1 MTYTREG
8 WVRPTWDAQ
17 AGDRITVDT
26 SGGGLKVHA
35 APGNHGQ
42 PLSLIFYTPPTQT
55 GVRPGVYP
63 HPRWIRDLERGP
75 GDAAME
81 VVLDGH
87 NPEELSGR
95 FEVREFEQ
103 VGGVVTRAW
112 ILFETRRRRP
122 HALGRGAHR
131 GAGRCRAAQR
141 AHDPALRRG
150 RPR

>member
-1 MTYTREG
+1 MPATRRPRRGGCTVASAGPTRAAARGAGERDVHARRLG
-8 WVRPTWDAQ
+8 APTWDAQ

-35 APGNHGQ
+35 APGSHGQ

-95 FEVREFEQ
+95 FEVRSSS
-103 VGGVVTRAW
+103 RS
-112 ILFETRRRRP
+112 
-122 HALGRGAHR
+122 
-131 GAGRCRAAQR
+131 AAS
-141 AHDPALRRG
+141 
-150 RPR
+150 